1 MTDIAGST
9 TVVVKADIKPLEE
22 SFGDVRQQTESLTR
36 ETERAFAQPIRAINE
51 ASASAQSYA
60 KQLQVITGLQQRINA
75 TTGVKDAA
83 AAAGVTASRAAD
95 INAYGQALDSLRAKY
110 NPLYAAQQQY
120 RAQLGEINQALKVGA
135 LSEQEHAQAI
145 AATKTAFAAQVQ
157 AMNATGH
164 AGAVVTGQMMALQH
178 SLRSVTEGLVMGM
191 PPTMILGQQF
201 SHLAYAAT
209 GPGGLTGAL
218 SATVQ
223 QLKGMGSWALAL
235 ITPLRLAAAG
245 ATGFAV
251 AGVAAMMSF
260 ESAQRDVTLALSG
273 IGRATGTTRDQINE
287 IADATS
293 SLGGLSVSE
302 ARTVASA
309 YAAVGKV
316 ATETIAP
323 AVEVTNDL
331 AATLGMSTADA
342 AKMLAKALADPAHGV
357 DELNSR
363 LAGWSDRTRAIIQ
376 DLAAQGRILEA
387 DRLLIE
393 GVSSSTVK
401 ASEVTGFWSRAWHVL
416 GNATSNAMDGLGSGL
431 SNLTGIGLSLEKQ
444 LAAAQHN
451 LEAARTGMG
460 SSGIAASNAS
470 TRVAALTG
478 EVARLTAELNR
489 NKAASKEVA
498 DNLRSLETGAAVRSA
513 VPEIGQRETAARQ
526 LDQLRAARASSP
538 GGLSPAVS
546 QGLDQAIART
556 EAYLANIK
564 SAAQSSVQASNLAAA
579 AISARSP
586 GEIASITRQQTYN
599 QLISQ
604 GMSATEAAA
613 AADAAASTA
622 RQQAQ
627 EKLNEAA
634 RNRFNQVRALIA
646 QTQIDTEVVGKNSA
660 QAELL
665 RNNWQAYADLRR
677 EAEQNNT
684 AFDNAQYARLVQQ
697 NELLAQ
703 ATMQREGALMQQDM
717 QTPDEKF
724 AQQVANLQALRKAD
738 AISFNTYQAG
748 LASAEYQRFQYT
760 QQLLQNERS
769 ARESTVNAAVDLLN
783 LFSDKSKAAA
793 IAGIALSKATAIAN
807 VILSTTQAS
816 AAALAPPPLG
826 LGPIA
831 GAPLAASI
839 EAWGAAQIAVI
850 AATGIA
856 QAASSLS
863 GSGGSS
869 VSASPSVASQSS
881 SSSASSSTSTGSSQT
896 QEPGTT
902 IIIYGDTVSYKQL
915 EDLARR
921 LNQQA
926 KNGGPVT
933 VEQRTG
939 W

>member
-9 TVVVKADIKPLEE
+9 TVIVKADLGPLEKGYVE
-22 SFGDVRQQTESLTR
+22 ARQMTEDLNRAS
-36 ETERAFAQPIRAINE
+36 EQAFARPIRAIDE
-51 ASASAQSYA
+51 ASASAQAYA
-60 KQLQVITGLQQRINA
+60 KQLQAITGLQQRINA

-145 AATKTAFAAQVQ
+145 AVTKAAFAAQVQ

-164 AGAVVTGQMMALQH
+164 AGSVVTGQMMALQH

-218 SATVQ
+218 AATGQ
-223 QLKGMGSWALAL
+223 QLRGMASWALGL
-235 ITPLRLAAAG
+235 VTPLRLVAAG
-245 ATGFAV
+245 AAGFAV

-260 ESAQRDVTLALSG
+260 ESAQRDITIALAG
-273 IGRATGTTRDQINE
+273 IGRASGTTRDQINE
-287 IADATS
+287 IASATS

-302 ARTVASA
+302 ARTIASA
-309 YAAVGKV
+309 YASVGKI
-316 ATETIAP
+316 ATDAIAP
-323 AVEVTNDL
+323 AVQVTHDL
-331 AATLGMSTADA
+331 SVILGTDTADA
-342 AKMLAKALADPAHGV
+342 AKTLAKALADPARGV
-357 DELNSR
+357 DDLNSR
-363 LAGWSDRTRAIIQ
+363 LGAWSDRSKTLIV
-376 DLAAQGRILEA
+376 DLQAQGRVLDA
-387 DRLLIE
+387 QRLIIE
-393 GVSSSTVK
+393 GVRTSTLS
-401 ASEVTGFWSRAWHVL
+401 ASEATGFWSHAWTAL
-416 GNATSNAMDGLGSGL
+416 ANSASNAWGALGEGL
-431 SNLTGIGLSLEKQ
+431 SNLTGVGVSLEKQ
-444 LAAAQHN
+444 LASAQRN
-451 LEAARTGMG
+451 LEAARSGMG

-470 TRVAALTG
+470 TRVATLTA
-478 EVARLTAELNR
+478 EVARLTEELNR

-498 DNLRSLETGAAVRSA
+498 DNLRSLETGNAVRSA
-513 VPEIGQRETAARQ
+513 VPEIGQREAAARQ
-526 LDQLRAARASSP
+526 LDQLRAARAGST

-556 EAYLANIK
+556 EAYLANVR
-564 SAAQSSVQASNLAAA
+564 SAAESSVQASSLAAA
-579 AISARSP
+579 AITARSP

-599 QLISQ
+599 QLITQ

-634 RNRFNQVRALIA
+634 RNRFNQVRDLIA
-646 QTQIDTEVVGKNSA
+646 QTQIDTEAVGKNST

-738 AISFNTYQAG
+738 AISFSTYQAG

-896 QEPGTT
+896 QGPGTT
-902 IIIYGDTVSYKQL
+902 FIIYGDTISYKQL
-915 EDLARR
+915 EELARR